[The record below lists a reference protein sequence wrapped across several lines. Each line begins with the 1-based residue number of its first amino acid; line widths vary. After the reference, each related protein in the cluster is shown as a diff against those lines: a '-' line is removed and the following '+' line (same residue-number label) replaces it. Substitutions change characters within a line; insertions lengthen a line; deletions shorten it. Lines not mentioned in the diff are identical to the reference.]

1 MRDLDLI
8 EINLER
14 YLYLDEVFKS
24 FDLNAVL
31 KEIEGVSKN
40 QCNCSG
46 MRPPKEEEGGRI
58 PDINCWK
65 MNPPYSQR
73 T

>member
-31 KEIEGVSKN
+31 KEIEGVS
-40 QCNCSG
+40 NCSG
-46 MRPPKEEEGGRI
+46 MRPPKEEEEEGGRI